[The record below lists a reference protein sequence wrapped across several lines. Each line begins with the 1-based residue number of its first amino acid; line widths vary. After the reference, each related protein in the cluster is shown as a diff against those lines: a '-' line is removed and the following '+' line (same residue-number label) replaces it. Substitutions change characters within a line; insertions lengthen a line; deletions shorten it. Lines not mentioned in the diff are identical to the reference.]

1 MKKHARVIS
10 LDSWH
15 GFETIA
21 LYGST
26 HERIGERSKI
36 PFARG
41 ADDLDD
47 TWEVALRLPSGRK
60 VALVQHINSPQVAI
74 SIMFAGQR
82 PVVPDVIRET
92 LDVLQLH
99 PRRLLWTVVPID
111 TSEGIGRSSSVHRKA
126 SGGEKSAKAPKT
138 RLARLKRLSLKCRKG
153 ARKLRALAA
162 WS

>member
-1 MKKHARVIS
+1 MKKHARAIS

-26 HERIGERSKI
+26 HERISERSKI
-36 PFARG
+36 PFSRG

-126 SGGEKSAKAPKT
+126 SGSARSAKASKT
-138 RLARLKRLSLKCRKG
+138 GLARLKRLSLKCRKG